1 MAKKRARSSSK
12 KTATLELPSSSN
24 HVRNPR
30 KEGYDGRRLNR
41 VVERLREQ
49 ATRLASLAKQM
60 QDADLE
66 RVEVDGHAMLVRG
79 LNQIDNFADNASRAI
94 REASEAN
101 RAI

>member
-1 MAKKRARSSSK
+1 MAKKAVKSSLRKSAI
-12 KTATLELPSSSN
+12 TGSAN
-24 HVRNPR
+24 HARNPR
-30 KEGYDGRRLNR
+30 KEGYNDRRISR

-66 RVEVDGHAMLVRG
+66 QVEVDGHAMLVRG
-79 LNQIDNFADNASRAI
+79 LNQIDNFADNASRAV